1 MRLQA
6 LTQIFLV
13 TLSFLTI
20 TACSQDTGGDKPQEN
35 SSLLNF
41 ASDKGSIAVLPGFD
55 VVLVADNLGNARH
68 LCVDS
73 SGDVYVNLGS
83 EKLGKGLVGLR
94 DSNNDGVADQVKY
107 FGSGAGTA
115 ILIHNSFLYYSTNT
129 QVFRY
134 PLAAGELEPAS
145 TPELILTL
153 PGQAQ
158 HAAKALAFDANDNM
172 YVSIGAPSNA
182 CQNPS
187 RTKGVPGQDPCPLL
201 NNSGG
206 VWKFSASTV
215 DQTFQDGVRYATGI
229 RHIVGMDWSPTL
241 DRLYAM
247 QHGRDQL
254 HQFWPEHFTEAQ
266 SAELPAEEMLE
277 IQQDDNFGWPYC
289 FYDQIQQEKVL
300 APEYGGDG
308 SVIGRCGQ
316 YEKPV
321 IAFPGHWAPNSLK
334 FSRAG
339 SFPAKYRDGAFIA
352 FHGSWNRAPYPQQ
365 GYKVV
370 FVPFANGKPVGT
382 YEDFATEFEGDGS
395 PVAYSGE
402 ADIAPADWPLD
413 PMDPFMCAIPRK
425 VVFGELYIP
434 VFKLIYTYQNPTTC

>member
-1 MRLQA
+1 MPTRVPQNVFILW
-6 LTQIFLV
+6 LGLICI
-13 TLSFLTI
+13 S
-20 TACSQDTGGDKPQEN
+20 ACSQNAEEDTREN
-35 SSLLNF
+35 TSGELSF
-41 ASDKGSIAVLPGFD
+41 AADKGSIAVPPGFD
-55 VVLVADNLGNARH
+55 VVLVADKLGNARH
-68 LCVDS
+68 LCVDN

-83 EKLGKGLVGLR
+83 EKAGKGMVALR
-94 DSNNDGVADQVKY
+94 DENGDGIADQVKY

-115 ILIHNSFLYYSTNT
+115 ILIHNSYLYYSTNT

-134 PLAAGELEPAS
+134 ALSGGELEPGTA
-145 TPELILTL
+145 PELMLTL

-158 HAAKALAFDANDNM
+158 HAAKALAFDGNDNM

-201 NNSGG
+201 DSSGG
-206 VWKFSASTV
+206 VWKFSASQPG
-215 DQTFQDGVRYATGI
+215 QTFQNGTRYATGI
-229 RHIVGMDWSPTL
+229 RHIVGMDWSPSL
-241 DRLYAM
+241 NNLYAM

-277 IQQDDNFGWPYC
+277 IQQGDNFGWPYC
-289 FYDQIQQEKVL
+289 FYDQIQARKVL

-308 SVIGRCGQ
+308 SLIGRCNQ

-321 IAFPGHWAPNSLK
+321 MAFPGHWAPNSLK
-334 FSRAG
+334 FSRTS
-339 SFPAKYRDGAFIA
+339 SFPAKYHNGAFVA
-352 FHGSWNRAPYPQQ
+352 FHGSWNRAPFPQQ

-370 FVPFANGKPVGT
+370 FVPFSNGQPSGN

-395 PVAYSGE
+395 PVSYSGE
-402 ADIAPADWPLD
+402 AEYRPCGLA
-413 PMDPFMCAIPRK
+413 
-425 VVFGELYIP
+425 FGPDGSLYVCDSSEGRVWRI
-434 VFKLIYTYQNPTTC
+434 VYTGN